1 MHIFE
6 VILIQPILNVL
17 MAIYAI
23 IPGHDFGISVILL
36 TILIRA
42 ILWPLA
48 SKQLHSQRKLQSLQP
63 EIARVKKQA
72 AGNKQKENELMM
84 ELYKEK
90 EINPF
95 GACLPLLLQLPVL
108 FAMFYVFKT
117 TTHFDQLLPLLY
129 APVKN
134 LPYMQQVIANP
145 SMFNP
150 TLFGW
155 ISMTQ
160 PNHVLAVIAGISQYI
175 QVWMITPKVKPDP
188 GDSQAQTQRI
198 MNYMFPLVTVVFAWN
213 LMAALPLYW
222 TTTNAVSILQQWLI
236 MRHDVEDME
245 EAVVV
250 KKKSLPSGDNKK
262 PAKKS
267 SKKKGGKK

>member
-1 MHIFE
+1 MHFFE
-6 VILIQPILNVL
+6 VILVQPILNVL

-23 IPGHDFGISVILL
+23 IPGHDFGVSVILL
-36 TILIRA
+36 TVLIRL

-48 SKQLHSQRKLQSLQP
+48 TKQLHSQRKMQSLQP
-63 EIARVKKQA
+63 EIAKVKKQA

-108 FAMFYVFKT
+108 FAMFYVFQK
-117 TTHFDQLLPLLY
+117 TTHFDQLVPLLY

-134 LPYMQQVIANP
+134 LPYMQQLIANP
-145 SMFNP
+145 SQFNP
-150 TLFGW
+150 TLFNW
-155 ISMTQ
+155 ISMAK
-160 PNHVLAVIAGISQYI
+160 PNHVLAIIAGISQYI
-175 QVWMITPKVKPDP
+175 QVWMIRPKVKPEP
-188 GDSQAQTQRI
+188 GDSQAQSQRI
-198 MNYMFPLVTVVFAWN
+198 MNYMFPIVTVVFAWN

-222 TTTNAVSILQQWLI
+222 TTTNAVSIFQQWLI

-245 EAVVV
+245 EAVIV
-250 KKKSLPSGDNKK
+250 KKKSLPKPSG
-262 PAKKS
+262 
-267 SKKKGGKK
+267 SKKTSPKKGRKK